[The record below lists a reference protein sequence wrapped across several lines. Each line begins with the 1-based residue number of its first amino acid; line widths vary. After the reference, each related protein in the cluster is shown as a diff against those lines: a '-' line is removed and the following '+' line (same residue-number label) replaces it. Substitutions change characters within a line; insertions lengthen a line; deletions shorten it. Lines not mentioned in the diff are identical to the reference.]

1 MAYHKDKEG
10 KLPKERT
17 KGSGLFFMAYHKD
30 KEGKL
35 PKKRPD
41 PFSRERKNARG
52 K

>member
-10 KLPKERT
+10 KP
-17 KGSGLFFMAYHKD
+17 
-30 KEGKL
+30 